1 MAYTYLMV
9 SRNNRITLRRF
20 LARMR
25 AGYNN
30 LETKNSRSKMVM
42 QFEQFG
48 SASRLYVTTKKSTL
62 QASIL
67 IRG

>member
-9 SRNNRITLRRF
+9 SRNNQITLRRF
-20 LARMR
+20 LVRMR
-25 AGYNN
+25 AGYYDLQTN
-30 LETKNSRSKMVM
+30 NSRSKIVM

-48 SASRLYVTTKKSTL
+48 SASRLYVTTKESIL

-67 IRG
+67 IKG

>member
-1 MAYTYLMV
+1 MAYTYLMI
-9 SRNNRITLRRF
+9 SRNNRITIRRF
-20 LARMR
+20 VARMR
-25 AGYNN
+25 AGYNDLRTN
-30 LETKNSRSKMVM
+30 NSRSKIVM

-48 SASRLYVTTKKSTL
+48 SASRLYVTTKQSTL

>member
-1 MAYTYLMV
+1 MGYTYLMV

-48 SASRLYVTTKKSTL
+48 SASRLYVTTKESTL

-67 IRG
+67 IKG